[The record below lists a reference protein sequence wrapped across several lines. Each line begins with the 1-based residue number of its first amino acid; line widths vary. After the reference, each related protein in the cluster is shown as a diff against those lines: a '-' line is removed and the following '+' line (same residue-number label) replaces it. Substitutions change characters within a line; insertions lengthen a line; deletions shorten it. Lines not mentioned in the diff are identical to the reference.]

1 MANTRKSQSTTFQ
14 NREIYL
20 PKNEREIRL
29 IKALVLLKTEKD
41 AAALL
46 RDMLTPAEIEEFS
59 NRLEIAKLLVEGFP
73 YLEIAKQVGTST
85 TTVTRVAHWLFNG
98 CGGYQAVLKK
108 LKK

>member
-1 MANTRKSQSTTFQ
+1 MANVRKSESTTYEK
-14 NREIYL
+14 RETYV

-29 IKALVLLKTEKD
+29 IKALVLLKTEGD
-41 AAALL
+41 SAALL
-46 RDMLTPAEIEEFS
+46 RDMLTPAEIEEFA
-59 NRLEIAKLLVEGFP
+59 NRLEIAKLLGEGLP